1 MTDYPFNPVLDK
13 CEAGH
18 HYYKRSDR
26 MESSCPY
33 CLKRGLELARAE
45 NEKLRDWQR
54 RALEVLEVGLC
65 HYDSK
70 GLYDESKK
78 LIAEAEEQPDE
89 AETKQQ
95 RD

>member
-45 NEKLRDWQR
+45 NEKLKAEVERLKSELHR
-54 RALEVLEVGLC
+54 VGGIAGHLVALT
-65 HYDSK
+65 
-70 GLYDESKK
+70 ESRGT
-78 LIAEAEEQPDE
+78 A
-89 AETKQQ
+89 
-95 RD
+95 R